1 MKTQQREQ
9 ALAIYQQHQGKI
21 TNRAIADTIGVS
33 PKTIGI
39 WKKQD
44 KWKEALFS
52 ASKNEQK
59 QRPINND
66 ELNERQ
72 RLFCLYYVKSF
83 NATQSA
89 IKAGYSPDSA
99 HVTGNA
105 ALKKRKGRC

>member
-33 PKTIGI
+33 AKTIGI

-72 RLFCLYYVKSF
+72 RLFCLYYVKKLQCHTVS
-83 NATQSA
+83 NQS
-89 IKAGYSPDSA
+89 GLFSGQRSCDGQP
-99 HVTGNA
+99 T
-105 ALKKRKGRC
+105 LKKRKGRC